1 MRPVIQTIC
10 RAPLALALIA
20 CASLLLA
27 CSPAPD
33 ASAAA
38 PLDDSSAANP
48 TPTPT
53 ATPSPTPEPTPALAL
68 DPQQIWVA
76 PDAGAVQAV
85 ASIAADGTLTAVSL
99 PLDDGQ
105 TAGSLTADPHGT
117 TLAYLL
123 WGADGSQQG
132 IAVWPLAEPDDRLLV
147 ETPAGARIIALAL
160 SGDGREV
167 AYVEV
172 REDGVPL
179 ADADWALK
187 LASLEGG
194 ESCVLTSRG
203 ALENAL
209 PLVPFAWV
217 AGGPILLAP
226 AALRDEPASVYA
238 VDPATGHARRLFE
251 AETPMVG
258 EPRLSPS
265 GARLAYAVAELDV
278 AAHVYDL
285 RLSRTTAV
293 ETPDGMAALSLR
305 WHPDGEHLLLD
316 LTAPSPADDGRTA
329 QLWALVPVDGEEGE
343 RVSSAQVR
351 EGLFDYAPFG
361 DGVVYTTTQSEDACT
376 ITIKPDIVSETEY
389 SISLDALAQ
398 PGCAPFLIHVP

>member
-1 MRPVIQTIC
+1 MRPVIQPIC

-20 CASLLLA
+20 CASLLPA
-27 CSPAPD
+27 CGPAPD

-38 PLDDSSAANP
+38 PLDDSPAATL

-105 TAGSLTADPHGT
+105 TAGSLTAAPHGT
-117 TLAYLL
+117 ALAYLL
-123 WGADGSQQG
+123 WGEDGSQQG
-132 IAVWPLAEPDDRLLV
+132 VAVWPLAEPDDRLLV

-172 REDGVPL
+172 HEDGVPL

-194 ESCVLTSRG
+194 ESRLLTSRG

-217 AGGPILLAP
+217 AGGPILLAS

-265 GARLAYAVAELDV
+265 GTRLAYAVAGPDA

-285 RLSRTTAV
+285 RLSHMTTV
-293 ETPDGMAALSLR
+293 ETPAGMAALSLR

-329 QLWALVPVDGEEGE
+329 QLWALVPVDGTDGE

-351 EGLFDYAPFG
+351 EGLFDYAPFSN
-361 DGVVYTTTQSEDACT
+361 GVVYTTTQAEDACKV
-376 ITIKPDIVSETEY
+376 TIKPDIVSETEY